1 MKKRALKILFWF
13 LAVLLLLSGIFL
25 IIIRLPSVQTY
36 LAQKA
41 TAILSSKLGTK
52 VSIERVK
59 ISFFHEADLV
69 NFYMEDLQH
78 DTMIYANELQV
89 SFDVFDLFNK
99 EVTVHGITLQGAK
112 VFMHRDTSGK
122 HMNIA
127 EVFSKLSSKDTT
139 TAVKPSKF
147 AWKIDLNYTAL
158 ENTSFRYLDEK
169 GHLDL
174 KVYVPLCEIDLKT
187 FDLQKKL
194 IAIESAEIKGADV
207 SVDIL
212 KHEKVPNLDTNHI
225 IHFLPA
231 DMQIAYE
238 DVSMSESHFRFTD
251 HRTDTVLPK
260 GMDFKHLDITGIN
273 LQVDKGAVIADTI
286 FANIQ
291 NLSAK
296 DRSGFAVTQ
305 LKTNARVSV
314 NDITLNN
321 LYLKTPESEIKNFLS
336 FKYQYFFSFKD
347 FANGVRIDANL
358 NGTKLSLRD
367 LNYFVRK
374 LDVVEH
380 NRFAV
385 NGELHGPISN
395 LKGKNIEISTGTV
408 TAFKGD
414 FTARG
419 LPKIFETSLNLR
431 VTRLSTSM
439 DDIRRIYPALR
450 IPENLN
456 SLGTINYQGAFD
468 GFITDFVSTGKLVT
482 SVGYATT
489 DLNFKYDKEK
499 NKSAYSGALALIDF
513 DLGRFFRDERN
524 LGKVSMNTKIKG
536 GGLTLESLKADLNGN
551 VSSIVL
557 KSYDYKDIKIDGTV
571 KGKSF
576 TGSLKIDDP
585 HLKMD
590 FVGAI
595 DATKKIPAF
604 RFSSKVYR
612 AELQALNLIDKNI
625 VLSGQLSSDFS
636 GDKID
641 NFVGSVSLNDVNVT
655 RDDSIEASFGNM
667 RLEARLLSAEIKK
680 IRLISDFA
688 EGEIEGDFTIKD
700 LPKALYSFAKAT
712 FTTDFVD
719 TANYGKQDFTVNL
732 RINNPVN
739 ITRVISP
746 QFYGI
751 RNAQIKADFSS
762 SAHHLNATGEIGE
775 VRYGNFRFKDINL
788 FTNAVNGG
796 LDVRTYVD
804 KVYNGDSLMLD
815 TARILTE
822 TTANRDFRFDV
833 LLADKYKKNYV
844 DLTAFLT
851 PRKGLAVLR
860 LEPSD
865 VKLANYHW
873 HFDPNNYIY
882 IAGKKITTQNL
893 VFRSAEQTVYISS
906 YLKGDT
912 ATSFK
917 LTLDNT
923 SISDFTGI
931 FTTKVRDMRGN
942 VNGKLEIQDVFY
954 KPKVFAD
961 FVVDQFSLGQEL
973 IGDVN
978 IESSLDSTNN
988 RILINMSV
996 KSANYFADYRN
1007 NVEAKGYIQLGK
1019 NPYID
1024 IDINASKLGL
1034 NFLNY
1039 KFFERYVKNVKGY
1052 AIIRNGKLSGP
1063 TSKPIL
1069 TGEVELVN
1077 DTVTVS
1083 FLNTTYTLRNQ
1094 HVKLDE
1100 YGFNFGDRLEAYDA
1114 RGKLLIGSGRIR
1126 HQSFKKFALDCAVST
1141 DNGQFMNTTA
1151 KESPFFYGVAYGR
1164 GIVKFSGPIGS
1175 PVISASATTLP
1186 GTYCKMPI
1194 TSTYETNRYT
1204 FYKFVT
1210 PGKDT
1215 VKTFI
1220 PLKLNGVDF
1229 SLTVFVTPD
1238 ARLDIILDPVS
1249 GDILTCYGTANPLQI
1264 HIPKVGN
1271 MTIRGEYVLDRGEYL
1286 FTLQN
1291 IVNKRFEI
1299 TKGSTVNFAGDA
1311 YKAAL
1316 NVTAS
1321 YQVKSTV
1328 SDLIQEYI
1336 DPSGSGSLPATARSR
1351 VNVKLLM
1358 NLTGILEKPNI
1369 AFEVQVPDVDPTL
1382 RSYVDQKL
1390 AWLKTN
1396 DAEMNKQAFGLLVMN
1411 RFLPLSSTTGSV
1423 LAQGNSYGGTA
1434 ANTVSEF
1441 LSSQLSNYLSGLLE
1455 LGGVKN
1461 LDVNINYRQY
1471 DQLSSLGV
1479 IGPSG
1484 SQSSAEVRRELQLA
1498 LQQRLLN
1505 DRLTISAGGNLDFGN
1520 STAVSSTGQETKAV
1534 IPTGDFQ
1541 IEYALTPDGR
1551 WKAKAFNRTNYDYYN
1566 SRNYNRTGI
1575 GLSYSKE
1582 FDKPSELFQKRKQK
1596 KKDKQAE
1603 RNTPPA
1609 KTEEKQPAVAPDDK
1623 QTQPAK

>member
-1 MKKRALKILFWF
+1 MKKRILKILFWI

-25 IIIRLPSVQTY
+25 LLVRLPSVQTY

-41 TAILSSKLGTK
+41 TDALSSKLGTK
-52 VSIERVK
+52 VSVERVE
-59 ISFFHEADLV
+59 ISFFHQAEFV

-89 SFDVFDLFNK
+89 SFDVFDLINK
-99 EVTVHGITLQGAK
+99 EVNVHGVTLDGAT
-112 VFMHRDTSGK
+112 VYMHRDTSGK
-122 HMNIA
+122 HMNMS
-127 EVFSKLSSKDTT
+127 EVFSRLSKKDTT
-139 TAVKPSKF
+139 TPVKPSKF
-147 AWKIDLNYTAL
+147 GWKVELQYVSL
-158 ENTSFRYLDEK
+158 ENTSFRYFDEK

-174 KVYVPLCEIDLKT
+174 KVYVPDCEIDLEK

-194 IAIESAEIKGADV
+194 IAIASAEIKGADV
-207 SVDIL
+207 SIDVL
-212 KHEKVPNLDTNHI
+212 KHEKVPNTDTNHI

-231 DMQIAYE
+231 DMQITYK
-238 DVSMSESHFRFTD
+238 DVSMAESRFRFTD
-251 HRTDTVLPK
+251 HGTDTILPK

-296 DRSGFAVTQ
+296 DRSGFTLTQ
-305 LKTNARVSV
+305 LKTDARVSV
-314 NDITLNN
+314 NDITLNK

-336 FKYQYFFSFKD
+336 FKYQYFFNFKD
-347 FANGVRIDANL
+347 FTNGVRIDANL
-358 NGTKLSLRD
+358 NGSKLSLKD

-374 LDVVEH
+374 LDAVEH
-380 NRFAV
+380 NRFAI

-395 LKGKNIEISTGTV
+395 LRGKGIEISTGTV

-439 DDIRRIYPALR
+439 DDLRHIYPSLK

-456 SLGTINYQGAFD
+456 SLGTMNYQGNFD

-513 DLGRFFRDERN
+513 DLGKFFRDERT
-524 LGKVSMNTKIKG
+524 LGKVSMATKIKG
-536 GGLTLESLKADLNGN
+536 GGLTLESLKADLDGN
-551 VSSIVL
+551 ISSIVL
-557 KSYDYKDIKIDGTV
+557 KDYNYKDLKIDGTV

-576 TGSLKIDDP
+576 TGSLRIDDP

-595 DATKKIPAF
+595 DATHKVPEF
-604 RFSSKVYR
+604 RFSSKVYK
-612 AELQALNLIDKNI
+612 AELEPLHLSQKNI
-625 VLSGQLSSDFS
+625 VISGQLSSDFS

-641 NFVGSVSLNDVNVT
+641 NFVGSVSLNDVNVI
-655 RDDSIEASFGNM
+655 RDDSIEASIDNM
-667 RLEARLLSAEIKK
+667 RIEARLLSAETKK

-688 EGEIEGDFTIKD
+688 EGEIEGDFTIRD
-700 LPKALYSFAKAT
+700 LPKALLSFAKAT
-712 FTTDFVD
+712 FTKGYVD
-719 TANYGKQDFTVNL
+719 TVNYGNQNFTVNL
-732 RINNPVN
+732 RINNPLN
-739 ITRVISP
+739 ITRVLVP
-746 QFYGI
+746 QLYSV
-751 RNAQIKADFSS
+751 RDAQIKADFSS
-762 SAHHLNATGEIGE
+762 SAKHLNATGQIGE
-775 VRYGNFRFKDINL
+775 VRFGNFRFKDINL
-788 FTNAVNGG
+788 FTNAVNGS
-796 LDVRTYVD
+796 LDVRTYID
-804 KVYNGDSLMLD
+804 KVYSGDSLMLD
-815 TARILTE
+815 TARVLAE
-822 TTANRDFRFDV
+822 TTPNRDFRFDV

-851 PRKGLAVLR
+851 PLKDLAVIK

-873 HFDPNNYIY
+873 HFDPNNIIY
-882 IAGKKITTQNL
+882 VSGKKITTQNL

-906 YLKGDT
+906 YLKDDT
-912 ATSFK
+912 STSFK

-931 FTTKVRDMRGN
+931 FTTKIRDMRGN
-942 VNGKLEIQDVFY
+942 VNGKLEVQDVFY
-954 KPKVFAD
+954 KPKIFAD
-961 FVVDQFSLGQEL
+961 FVIDQFSVGQEL

-978 IESSLDSTNN
+978 IETRLDSNNN
-988 RILINMSV
+988 RVLVNMTV

-1007 NVEAKGYIQLGK
+1007 DVEAKGYVQLGK

-1024 IDINASKLGL
+1024 IDINAPKLGL

-1039 KFFERYVKNVKGY
+1039 KFFERYVKDVKGY
-1052 AIIRNGKLSGP
+1052 AIIRNGKISGP
-1063 TSKPIL
+1063 TNKPIL
-1069 TGEVELVN
+1069 TGDVELVN

-1083 FLNTTYTLRNQ
+1083 FLNTTYNLHHQ

-1100 YGFNFGDRLEAYDA
+1100 FGFNFGDRLEAYDS
-1114 RGKLLIGSGRIR
+1114 RGKLLVASGRIR
-1126 HQSFKKFALDCAVST
+1126 HQSFKRFELDCGVTTENAM
-1141 DNGQFMNTTA
+1141 FLNTTE
-1151 KESPFFYGVAYGR
+1151 KQSPYFYGVAYGKGLVR
-1164 GIVKFSGPIGS
+1164 FSGMINS
-1175 PVISASATTLP
+1175 PVITAYATTLP

-1194 TSTYETNRYT
+1194 TSTYETNRQT

-1215 VKTFI
+1215 ARAII
-1220 PLKLNGVDF
+1220 PLKLNGVRFD
-1229 SLTVFVTPD
+1229 LTLKVTPD
-1238 ARLDIILDPVS
+1238 ARFDIILDPIS
-1249 GDILTCYGTANPLQI
+1249 GDVLTCYGSSDPMQI
-1264 HIPKVGN
+1264 TLPKVGN
-1271 MTIRGEYVLDRGEYL
+1271 MTIRGTYILARGQYL

-1291 IVNKRFEI
+1291 IINKRFDI
-1299 TKGSTVNFAGDA
+1299 TPGSTVNFTGDA

-1316 NVTAS
+1316 NVSAS
-1321 YQVKSTV
+1321 YQVTSTV

-1336 DPSGSGSLPATARSR
+1336 DASGSGSLPAAARSR
-1351 VNVKLLM
+1351 VKVKLLM

-1423 LAQGNSYGGTA
+1423 LSQSNAYGGTA

-1471 DQLSSLGV
+1471 DQLSGLGGV
-1479 IGPSG
+1479 TGPTG

-1520 STAVSSTGQETKAV
+1520 SQTVNSSGQETKAV

-1596 KKDKQAE
+1596 KKEKQLE
-1603 RNTPPA
+1603 KNTPPA
-1609 KTEEKQPAVAPDDK
+1609 NTNEKQPAVTPDDK
-1623 QTQPAK
+1623 QTAPK